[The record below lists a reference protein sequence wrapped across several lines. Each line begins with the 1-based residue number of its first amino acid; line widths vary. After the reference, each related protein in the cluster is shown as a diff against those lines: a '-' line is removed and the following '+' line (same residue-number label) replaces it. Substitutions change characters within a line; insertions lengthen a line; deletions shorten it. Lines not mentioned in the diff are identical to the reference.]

1 MLVVIC
7 EGVLFFD
14 LLFDIRVI
22 HNGAKS
28 FVVLVHGDESAEGL
42 FVVFDVWFYRVYH

>member
-1 MLVVIC
+1 MLVVIS

-14 LLFDIRVI
+14 LLFDVRVI
-22 HNGAKS
+22 HNCVES